1 MLFAILFV
9 QFYFFISESV
19 SEYWTVWHK
28 KRFLFAKEI
37 LPFPLNNLIMFV
49 DGRINILTSIFVILL
64 FNFLFIKKRIFQ
76 LKKKTF
82 LF

>member
-1 MLFAILFV
+1 MSIGLYGI
-9 QFYFFISESV
+9 
-19 SEYWTVWHK
+19 

-76 LKKKTF
+76 LKKSIF
-82 LF
+82 YFNFVWLFDSF